1 MTVRKDGWESGGLV
15 IPTGD
20 QWTDA
25 LYLASNGV
33 IEPLAGYLEGVA
45 AGRVPA
51 LTPEQLG
58 YLAGIVRVL
67 HMRGQK
73 RPRGKPRGTWGRW
86 GDPNYV
92 AAWVAEPRIAIWKHD
107 NGQPNIP
114 ETVRTRSSATRSQ
127 KSGSGTSPG
136 ASRRQSIGS
145 KQSWPDHAVADYLSW

>member
-1 MTVRKDGWESGGLV
+1 M
-15 IPTGD
+15 
-20 QWTDA
+20 
-25 LYLASNGV
+25 
-33 IEPLAGYLEGVA
+33 AGYLEGVA

-114 ETVRTRSSATRSQ
+114 ETVRDKIIGDTVAEIRKWHFARRKPPSVDRVKAILAGPR
-127 KSGSGTSPG
+127 
-136 ASRRQSIGS
+136 SRRLPFMVIVPG
-145 KQSWPDHAVADYLSW
+145 